1 MRTNE
6 RDTNILEAGRQK
18 VDWLLIL
25 RPEKGSQQGESQ
37 FAPQTLE
44 NAQEVKCPLKARR
57 AAKPRGVCGM
67 CLKKLDTQ
75 MPTRQ

>member
-1 MRTNE
+1 MAADLN
-6 RDTNILEAGRQK
+6 
-18 VDWLLIL
+18 
-25 RPEKGSQQGESQ
+25 RPEEGSQHGESQ

-75 MPTRQ
+75 MPTGQ